1 MLVENNSDHNV
12 SGDIISL
19 LFFNTCDHMLVE
31 NNSDHNVS
39 GE

>member
-12 SGDIISL
+12 SGWIIVII
-19 LFFNTCDHMLVE
+19 MLVE
-31 NNSDHNVS
+31 NNSDCNVS

>member
-1 MLVENNSDHNV
+1 MLVDYSP
-12 SGDIISL
+12 ITLQSL
-19 LFFNTCDHMLVE
+19 LFSSKLVIIMLVE